1 MVETLENAW
10 KHMLR
15 PVQPFLV
22 SAHTAPSAHVYL
34 AGDGGVGE
42 IAQKIQEPT
51 LAPTNLAS

>member
-1 MVETLENAW
+1 
-10 KHMLR
+10 MLR